1 LIGWASRVPL
11 AVAAVLAA
19 GLASAPAL
27 AADSRSHAP
36 DERISVKD
44 NFFSARSV
52 TVHEGD
58 VVRWT
63 WRGSNHHNITFKKVP
78 AGASRR
84 GAMTRGY
91 GRWQRKFRV
100 QGQYRY
106 VCTLFTGMRGTITVE
121 APAAEPSGDVPV
133 SAREQSAAGP
143 SAGGP
148 Q

>member
-1 LIGWASRVPL
+1 LIGSASRLSLVVP
-11 AVAAVLAA
+11 AVLAA
-19 GLASAPAL
+19 ALASAPAL
-27 AADSRSHAP
+27 GADRAADEKIA
-36 DERISVKD
+36 VKD

-52 TVHEGD
+52 TVEEGD

-63 WRGSNHHNITFKKVP
+63 WRGDNRHNVTFKKVP
-78 AGASRR
+78 VGASKH
-84 GAMTRGY
+84 GAKTRSE

-121 APAAEPSGDVPV
+121 TPAAEPSGDALV
-133 SAREQSAAGP
+133 SAGEQSPAGP

-148 Q
+148 R